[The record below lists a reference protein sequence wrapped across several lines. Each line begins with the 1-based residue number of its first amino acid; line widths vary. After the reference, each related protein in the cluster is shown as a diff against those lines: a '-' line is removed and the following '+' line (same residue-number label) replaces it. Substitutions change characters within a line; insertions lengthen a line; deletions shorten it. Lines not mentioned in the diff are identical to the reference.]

1 MRKKFPIHARSSRCL
16 VRGIIRGSRHRES
29 FKFISDLR
37 HAFGLLPVKAFD
49 DVIEIPLF
57 ARPRFLAPC
66 ATVIHLGSFLA
77 PLFAIFFLFPFFPF
91 PSLLFIFSIF
101 HDMEEIQRSVI
112 INNRKERDSGATR
125 GKVIDWRVQTEDI
138 TYVVFPRG

>member
-1 MRKKFPIHARSSRCL
+1 MREKKSLQSTRAPLVCL

-57 ARPRFLAPC
+57 HVPLGASLRHLLSLPFLS
-66 ATVIHLGSFLA
+66 SFLSHERYERNRG
-77 PLFAIFFLFPFFPF
+77 AITRIIYNNSNKRTNLGYSGGEKGYRLACPNGGYYVGC
-91 PSLLFIFSIF
+91 FSTE
-101 HDMEEIQRSVI
+101 DDE
-112 INNRKERDSGATR
+112 KEREREREG
-125 GKVIDWRVQTEDI
+125 
-138 TYVVFPRG
+138 